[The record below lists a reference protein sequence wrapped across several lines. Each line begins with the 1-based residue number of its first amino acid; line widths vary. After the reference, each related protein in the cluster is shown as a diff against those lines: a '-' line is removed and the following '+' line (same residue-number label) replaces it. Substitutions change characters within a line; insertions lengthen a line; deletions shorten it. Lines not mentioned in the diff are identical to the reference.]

1 MIEFAEHDIILAIES
16 AISGGS
22 VGLYSDGKTVDI
34 WVGTG
39 GVSRAE
45 DLLPNIAEML
55 DRNKID
61 RRSIGGIAVSVGPG
75 SFTGIRIGIATAL
88 GLKTALNIPCVG
100 VSALEAIA
108 IVGKSNRLTAAL
120 PMGRGAFC
128 FQGFELSERGI
139 RTLFGPFASR
149 AVPKEMNAEFSIGEV
164 VAHQSIMDQITSEL
178 PGILIT
184 DAGTDLSSRVAAAV
198 MIPSM
203 QRSLEP
209 IFLSL
214 AANAE

>member
-1 MIEFAEHDIILAIES
+1 MIKFAEHDIILAIES
-16 AISGGS
+16 AVSGGS
-22 VGLYSDGKTVDI
+22 VGLYSGGMAIDS
-34 WVGTG
+34 WVGAG

-55 DRNKID
+55 ERNSIE
-61 RRSIGGIAVSVGPG
+61 RRSIAGIAVSIGPG

-88 GLKTALNIPCVG
+88 GLKTALNIPCIG

-108 IVGKSNRLTAAL
+108 VEANTGRVAAAL

-128 FQGFELSERGI
+128 FQGLELGKGGI
-139 RTLFGPFASR
+139 ETLFGPFASR
-149 AVPKEMNAEFSIGEV
+149 TVPKEMIADHGIERMV
-164 VAHQSIMDQITSEL
+164 VHQSIMEQVASEL
-178 PGILIT
+178 PGVLIM
-184 DAGTDLSSRVAAAV
+184 DAGTDLSSRIAAAA
-198 MIPSM
+198 MIPAM

-214 AANAE
+214 AANV